1 MTATTNITRLFKQIT
16 FCVKLRFY
24 RRDNIRIIIIFIELN
39 PERGVFVLGFSLL
52 LDRSELKARIVS
64 VWGY

>member
-1 MTATTNITRLFKQIT
+1 MT
-16 FCVKLRFY
+16 FCVKLSFY

-39 PERGVFVLGFSLL
+39 PKRGVFVLGFSLL
-52 LDRSELKARIVS
+52 LDRSELKARIVP